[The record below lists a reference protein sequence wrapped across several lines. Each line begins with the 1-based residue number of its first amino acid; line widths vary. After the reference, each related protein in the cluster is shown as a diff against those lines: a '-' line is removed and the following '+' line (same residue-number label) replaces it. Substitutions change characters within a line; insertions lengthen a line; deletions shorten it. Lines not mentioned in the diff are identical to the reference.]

1 MKQRLLRIAVYWKK
15 VKEMNARKKAYLI
28 SFLVLLGIFLWSFLS
43 ADFLTTGFN
52 RSQVKTGANK
62 QEVDVSSMILT
73 ETRNDQKYWEIYGES
88 GTYDSDVKVAL
99 LTSVIGNFYK
109 NNEVAMSFESSR
121 ATYNENKKQIIL
133 YNKTFIVIKDG
144 IYLKCDRLVWSG
156 SDKPII
162 AEGNVSINKDDELL
176 AVGDKVI
183 ISPNYDR
190 FTLKG
195 HSVSKIFDKNGK
207 AKKGS
212 LFKW

>member
-73 ETRNDQKYWEIYGES
+73 ETRNEQKYWEIYGES

-99 LTSVIGNFYK
+99 LTSVIGNIYK
-109 NNEVAMSFESSR
+109 NNEVAMSF
-121 ATYNENKKQIIL
+121 
-133 YNKTFIVIKDG
+133 
-144 IYLKCDRLVWSG
+144 
-156 SDKPII
+156 
-162 AEGNVSINKDDELL
+162 
-176 AVGDKVI
+176 
-183 ISPNYDR
+183 
-190 FTLKG
+190 
-195 HSVSKIFDKNGK
+195 
-207 AKKGS
+207 
-212 LFKW
+212 